1 MTVLLPLLSQSCW
14 HNPVQVA
21 VTIGDSNVPHVAHL
35 PHCFVVVIPDAFC
48 SAQPQPQPRLSI
60 STSSVVV
67 IMEDD
72 ASCQSY
78 IAHTYYK

>member
-35 PHCFVVVIPDAFC
+35 PHCFVVVIPDAC
-48 SAQPQPQPRLSI
+48 CCAQPQPTAPATAQHQHQLSCC
-60 STSSVVV
+60 
-67 IMEDD
+67 D
-72 ASCQSY
+72 Y
-78 IAHTYYK
+78 GG